1 MQHHQPFATDEQE
14 QLVARFGKQFHAG
27 EVLFADGEP
36 ANRAFL
42 LLEGRVRL
50 VKRVGGIERGL
61 RICRPGEVFGEG
73 ALLEGALRNTTAVA
87 VDDGLG
93 LAFDAATFQ
102 QVVSGRPEVGARLL
116 KQLVHRL
123 REAEDQIEIILLRD
137 GQSKIVVALIKLAQ
151 RQHAPHGEAGP
162 IALSVSPL
170 ELSTYVGLDVDT
182 VKRNVRDLRA
192 AGYVKI
198 DNERVEVPD
207 LGALV
212 ELYGLLSVKEQI
224 VGGDAR
230 APRH

>member
-1 MQHHQPFATDEQE
+1 
-14 QLVARFGKQFHAG
+14 V
-27 EVLFADGEP
+27 
-36 ANRAFL
+36 
-42 LLEGRVRL
+42 
-50 VKRVGGIERGL
+50 ERGL
-61 RICRPGEVFGEG
+61 RVCRPGEVFGEG
-73 ALLEGALRNTTAVA
+73 ALLEGTPRNTTAVA
-87 VDDGLG
+87 VDEGLA

-102 QVVSGRPEVGARLL
+102 DVLSSRPEVGSRLL
-116 KQLVHRL
+116 KQLVRRL

-151 RQHAPHGEAGP
+151 RQRAPHGDAGP

-182 VKRNVRDLRA
+182 VKRNVRDLRS

-198 DNERVEVPD
+198 EDERVEVPD
-207 LGALV
+207 LDALV

-230 APRH
+230 ASQR